1 MHTLMTKPEK
11 ILIVLMTAMLAG
23 LIGCEK
29 QASQDTYTEIVVDSP
44 LEKQMP
50 VNDPHA
56 GLRNMP
62 GMTDPHAGLDMNDPH
77 AGLQMPGMPGMDPH
91 AGLGMM
97 PGMEGMADSDGSTD
111 LTWTTPQGWAEQKGN
126 GMRLA
131 TFTSTDPAH
140 PIECTIIR
148 LGPEAGEVKPNVLR
162 WMGQINFS
170 VPDEELNA
178 FLGRQEKIVTADQ
191 QNGVVIDMTQLQGE
205 NNPAAPSMIAVMLL
219 SDEAT
224 IFVKMTGQKQ
234 DVLNHKERLL
244 QLCRSIKSVE

>member
-1 MHTLMTKPEK
+1 MAKSEK
-11 ILIVLMTAMLAG
+11 ICIVLMSAVLAG

-29 QASQDTYTEIVVDSP
+29 QSSPYTYMEIVVDSP

-50 VNDPHA
+50 ANDPHA
-56 GLRNMP
+56 GLGDMP

-77 AGLQMPGMPGMDPH
+77 AGLQMPGMPGTDPH

-97 PGMEGMADSDGSTD
+97 PGMEGMADSAGPAG
-111 LTWTTPQGWAEQKGN
+111 LTWTTPEGWAEQKGN

-131 TFTSTDPAH
+131 TFTSIDSAH

-162 WMGQINFS
+162 WMGQINLS
-170 VPDEELNA
+170 VSDEELKA
-178 FLGRQEKIVTADQ
+178 FLDRQEKIATADQ
-191 QNGVVIDMTQLQGE
+191 QNGVVVDLTQLQGE

-224 IFVKMTGQKQ
+224 VFIKMTGLHR
-234 DVLNHKERLL
+234 DVLIHKEKFL
-244 QLCRSIKSVE
+244 QLCRSIKSEK